1 MPVKRPKLKIPKDIL
16 TNETFVFEV
25 YPKASPNAV
34 FSFDAHRVALYKQHG
49 KCYLVIKAD
58 LLEISAGT
66 FNTALGAIAG
76 LNDESAAEKLTDMYN
91 AGRIKKI
98 QTIETTRRYYR
109 NGGTNQKRVAKK
121 YGSCYK

>member
-76 LNDESAAEKLTDMYN
+76 LNDESAAQQLTDLYN
-91 AGRIKKI
+91 AGKLKKI
-98 QTIETTRRYYR
+98 KTIEETRKYYQHR
-109 NGGTNQKRVAKK
+109 
-121 YGSCYK
+121 

>member
-1 MPVKRPKLKIPKDIL
+1 MPVTKPKIKKDIL
-16 TNETFVFEV
+16 TNETFVFDV

-34 FSFDAHRVALYKQHG
+34 FSFDAHRVQLYSQHG
-49 KCYLVIKAD
+49 KCYLVIKSE

-91 AGRIKKI
+91 AGKLKKI
-98 QTIETTRRYYR
+98 QTIEETRKYYQHR
-109 NGGTNQKRVAKK
+109 
-121 YGSCYK
+121 